1 MTTPHFDQFIPL
13 IKCAL
18 NTARA
23 DIKIAVCWFTHTGLF
38 DALMKQLACGVRVSV
53 VLEYDENNFKPG
65 GPDWDAFIKS
75 GGVMHANVQPAL
87 MHHKFAIVDGQ
98 TLLTGSFNWTYNQNH
113 EHLLRIT
120 DVETIRAFEVEWDKL
135 TSTIKPLKKV
145 DPLALKR
152 AGWFPFFE
160 NTQFNIPAMRQ
171 AVARGACMW
180 AVRADREATRDLTC
194 FFSSQR
200 LFCDRQGTLRGYWNN
215 HRYWSKDW
223 FLDWRATQSSSNVKQ
238 PLIKRWA
245 LRMSQGDF
253 VVLTGPKAHIF
264 AIGVVQSEPKAIE
277 TGIFSTYREVQ
288 WLRQWA
294 NAVEWPVMPIPKGK
308 LVRYR
313 GSALAVLA
321 KLDGC
326 L

>member
-13 IKCAL
+13 IKNAL
-18 NTARA
+18 SAARS
-23 DIKIAVCWFTHTGLF
+23 DIKIAVCWFTHTALF
-38 DALMKQLACGVRVSV
+38 EVLMKQLTCGVRVSV
-53 VLEYDENNFKPG
+53 VLEYDENNFKAG
-65 GPDWDAFIKS
+65 GPDWDAFIKN
-75 GGVMHANVQPAL
+75 GGVLHANVQPAL

-113 EHLLRIT
+113 ENLLRII
-120 DVETIRAFEVEWDKL
+120 DLETMRAFEEEWDKL

-152 AGWFPFFE
+152 TGWFPFFE
-160 NTQFNIPAMRQ
+160 NTQLSLPTMRQ

-180 AVRADREATRDLTC
+180 AVRADREATRDLAC

-200 LFCDRQGTLRGYWNN
+200 LIWDRQGTLRGYWNN
-215 HRYWSKDW
+215 HRYWRKDW
-223 FLDWRATQSSSNVKQ
+223 FLDWWATQSGSNVNQ
-238 PLIKRWA
+238 LLIKRWA
-245 LRMSQGDF
+245 LRMAQGDF
-253 VVLTGPKAHIF
+253 AVLTGPKAHIL
-264 AIGVVQSEPKAIE
+264 AIGLVQSEPKATE
-277 TGIFSTYREVQ
+277 TGTFSTFREVQ

-294 NAVEWPVMPIPKGK
+294 DAVEWPAAPIPKGK

-321 KLDGC
+321 KLSV
-326 L
+326 